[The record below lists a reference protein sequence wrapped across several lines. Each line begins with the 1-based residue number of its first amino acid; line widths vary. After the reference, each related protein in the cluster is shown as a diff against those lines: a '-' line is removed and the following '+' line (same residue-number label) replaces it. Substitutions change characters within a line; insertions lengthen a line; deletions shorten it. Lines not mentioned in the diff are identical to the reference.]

1 MGSCEFL
8 NHSIIA
14 HRGIYN
20 NITIYENSLEAIMYA
35 VKNNLIVEIDVRLT
49 LDNEVVV
56 FHDEDASRMLKLK
69 DKINSLTY
77 EELDYISSY
86 HVPTL
91 KEVLNSV
98 DGKVPIVLE
107 VKEDNKII
115 RNKIIDI
122 LKDYEGKF
130 VIQSFIY
137 DIVKFFKKKNYI
149 VGLLVGD
156 KKNIKYLTKNIDV
169 DFLNIKYDAVDKI
182 SLGILKKKYYLI
194 GWTLETRKDVEYYI
208 KIFNNLVIDNIE
220 EVFK

>member
-35 VKNNLIVEIDVRLT
+35 VKNNLIAEIDVRLT
-49 LDNEVVV
+49 NDNEVIV
-56 FHDEDASRMLKLK
+56 FHDEDGERLLKLK
-69 DKINSLTY
+69 DNINSLTK
-77 EELDYISSY
+77 EEIDYISPY
-86 HVPTL
+86 HIPTL
-91 KEVLNSV
+91 QEVLNNI
-98 DGKVPIVLE
+98 DCKVPVVIE

-115 RNKIIDI
+115 RNKLIEI
-122 LKDYEGKF
+122 LKDYKGKF

-149 VGLLVGD
+149 VGLLVSD
-156 KKNIKYLTKNIDV
+156 KKNIKYLNKSIDV
-169 DFLNIKYDAVDKI
+169 DFLSIKYDVIDKVG
-182 SLGILKKKYYLI
+182 LNILKKKYYLI
-194 GWTLETRKDVEYYI
+194 GWTLDNRIDVEYYI
-208 KIFNNLVIDNIE
+208 KIFNNLIIDNIE